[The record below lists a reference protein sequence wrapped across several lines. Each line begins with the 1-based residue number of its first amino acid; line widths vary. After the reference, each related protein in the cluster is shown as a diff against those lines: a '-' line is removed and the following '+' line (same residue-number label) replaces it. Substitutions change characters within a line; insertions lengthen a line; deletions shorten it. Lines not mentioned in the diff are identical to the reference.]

1 MNPIDDHLARFGP
14 EQRRALEAV
23 RSVIRATPP
32 AATEVISYGIPTFK
46 VDGVAVIGF
55 DGFTRHNS
63 LFPYSSQVAVTF
75 EGELAG
81 YVRTKGSIHF
91 DATAALCAPAP
102 PGQQQEG
109 PPPPS
114 ARATP

>member
-1 MNPIDDHLARFGP
+1 MNPIDDHLTHFGP
-14 EQRRALEAV
+14 EQRRALGAV
-23 RSVIRATPP
+23 RSVIRATLP
-32 AATEVISYGIPTFK
+32 AATKVISYGIPTFK
-46 VDGVAVIGF
+46 VAVA
-55 DGFTRHNS
+55 
-63 LFPYSSQVAVTF
+63 F

-102 PGQQQEG
+102 SAQQQEG
-109 PPPPS
+109 SPAPM